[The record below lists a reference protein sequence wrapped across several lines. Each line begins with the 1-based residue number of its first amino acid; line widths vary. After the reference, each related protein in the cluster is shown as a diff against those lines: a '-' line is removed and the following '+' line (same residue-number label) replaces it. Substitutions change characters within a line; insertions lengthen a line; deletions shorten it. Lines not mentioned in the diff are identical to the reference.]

1 MSVPE
6 QISKYKIARVL
17 GSGSMGVVYEG
28 FDPDIQRRVAIKTLT
43 PTIHDQSLVT
53 EYHTRFRIEAQA
65 SARCMH
71 PNIVTILEYG
81 DLNGMPFM
89 VMEFIDGKPLDDI
102 LKLNEPLRFNRA
114 IRIFSQIL
122 KGLHFAHQS
131 GVVHRDIKPSNI
143 MVTAQDDVKIT
154 DFGIARLP
162 VSSEVTQVGYTVGT
176 PHYMAPE
183 QEASS
188 DVDGRADLF
197 ALTVILMELLAR
209 VPVSR
214 TVPQQSLS
222 PKGIYITPRVDMN
235 QLVPEPFL
243 PVLQQGLALNREQR
257 FNNAQQYAA
266 ALKQAVEQLKR
277 MTDPTDSKPANEDAA
292 AQATAIQQNQQR
304 KQQLKEMEQ
313 MLVNVIGPV
322 GASLIE
328 VYQSQASSI
337 KALAQQLAEEIPSA
351 RDRENFLRAWRYDDE
366 LTQIPK
372 VITGRVQTSIKPVDP
387 NATVVMP
394 SSPNRPATQHTQ
406 SALRSLQLDRNE
418 IRQVEELF
426 AHYVGPM
433 AEFLLQESL
442 SAARDFDELVEK
454 LSSAIPNSKEQTD
467 FKLKIRKIAR

>member
-1 MSVPE
+1 MNVPE

-89 VMEFIDGKPLDDI
+89 VMEFIDGQPLDEI
-102 LKLNEPLRFNRA
+102 LKLNAPLRFNRA

-143 MVTAQDDVKIT
+143 MVTEQDEVKIT

-197 ALTVILMELLAR
+197 ALTVILMELLAK
-209 VPVSR
+209 VPVTSAI
-214 TVPQQSLS
+214 PQQSLS

-235 QLVPEPFL
+235 QLGPEPFL
-243 PVLQQGLALNREQR
+243 SVLQQGLALNREQR
-257 FNNAQQYAA
+257 FDNAQQYAS

-277 MTDPTDSKPANEDAA
+277 LTEPAGQPVSEVMPS
-292 AQATAIQQNQQR
+292 QATAIQQSQQR
-304 KQQLKEMEQ
+304 RQQLKEMEQ
-313 MLVNVIGPV
+313 MLVNYIGPV

-328 VYQSQASSI
+328 VYQPQASSL
-337 KALAQQLAEEIPSA
+337 KALAEQLGAEIPSA
-351 RDRENFLRAWRYDDE
+351 RDRDNFLRAWRYDDE

-394 SSPNRPATQHTQ
+394 SSPNNRATQQIQAAART
-406 SALRSLQLDRNE
+406 LQLDRNE
-418 IRQVEELF
+418 IRQMEELF

-442 SAARDFDELVEK
+442 SAACDFDELVEK
-454 LSSAIPNSKEQTD
+454 LSSSIPNAKEQTD
-467 FKLKIRKIAR
+467 FKLKVRKIAR